1 MWPVFV
7 PFFQGIMWCK
17 NGPKL
22 LKVNIYCMLWPNN
35 VCKLFCITIFYELF
49 LVKQIFNIFN
59 CHCALFDEV
68 LFPFRGS
75 CCVKITKC
83 YTKSTFL
90 ECFDLIT
97 SGFFVL
103 HYFMISVKSSTFSPC
118 FGPLGGNLCKNG
130 PKLLKINIYCM
141 F

>member
-1 MWPVFV
+1 MLF
-7 PFFQGIMWCK
+7 K

-75 CCVKITKC
+75 CCVKMTKS
-83 YTKSTFL
+83 YSKSTFL

-103 HYFMISVKSSTFSPC
+103 HYCILFNRALFQHFYCHCALFDQVLA
-118 FGPLGGNLCKNG
+118 PLCGQFVLKW
-130 PKLLKINIYCM
+130 PKITHNQHFLHVLT
-141 F
+141 